1 MQIGLIP
8 TGHTF
13 DFLHPSLTREFSV
26 LEDTVLVMEFNLL
39 VKGATSKGFFAL
51 LLKLDPGFDIYIGDV
66 KVFNFVEHGINNE
79 VRKVMSFPC
88 HLIANARNGINTG

>member
-13 DFLHPSLTREFSV
+13 DFLHPSLTREISV

-39 VKGATSKGFFAL
+39 VKGANSKGFFAL
-51 LLKLDPGFDIYIGDV
+51 LLKLDPGFDVYIGDI

-79 VRKVMSFPC
+79 VRKV
-88 HLIANARNGINTG
+88 LISPISDGK